1 MKNTKKKQKLVTTYN
16 STSTDLP
23 QFESVDI
30 HELESYK
37 NQIIEDKHKLNNTP
51 FEKKAYGRM
60 IAEVEEFQL
69 QFVTSYY
76 HLNGNFPDGVKE
88 IVSYIPKPEI
98 HNQTKVDIG
107 IESWNELEIKIA
119 IKDVVFHNRQSQR
132 SEERYIKK
140 LNWYKNLKIDVLRI
154 LGSEPVLKYYHFMP
168 ESNKDKIPEWQSIKN
183 AIQDVRNDLRSFF
196 PYLPDNPIEYNRTK
210 NGYETPIKITLLDAD
225 EYVLNMNKKL
235 QRKALKDTGMTYEP
249 ELDEDRKESAHYDHY
264 EVFDDE

>member
-1 MKNTKKKQKLVTTYN
+1 MASALYTGK
-16 STSTDLP
+16 
-23 QFESVDI
+23 
-30 HELESYK
+30 
-37 NQIIEDKHKLNNTP
+37 DKHKLNNTP

-154 LGSEPVLKYYHFMP
+154 LGSEAVLKHCHFIP
-168 ESNKDKIPEWQSIKN
+168 GSNKDKVPEWQSIKN
-183 AIQDVRNDLRSFF
+183 AIQDVRNDLRSLF
-196 PYLPDNPIEYNRTK
+196 PDLPKYPIEHNQSKQGFT
-210 NGYETPIKITLLDAD
+210 TPIKITLLDAE
-225 EYVLNMNKKL
+225 EYVLNMNEKL
-235 QRKALKDTGMTYEP
+235 QRKVLEDIGMTYEP
-249 ELDEDRKESAHYDHY
+249 ELDEGRRESSYVDEY
-264 EVFDDE
+264 EVFEENI